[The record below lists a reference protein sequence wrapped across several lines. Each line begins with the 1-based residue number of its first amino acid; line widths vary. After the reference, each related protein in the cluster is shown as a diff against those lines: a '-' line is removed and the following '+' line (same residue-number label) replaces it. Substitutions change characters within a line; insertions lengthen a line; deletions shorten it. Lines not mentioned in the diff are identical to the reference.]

1 MSNADKTNW
10 SSVHLFQITETE
22 KACEILSHLL
32 SETGQFWIIIRVN
45 HSLCR
50 DLDTAH
56 THTHTHTH
64 THKTDFLAHQKNLT
78 TKLCN
83 NVGCIFF
90 HLLIKLRH
98 YMNQMLNHARE
109 WNCSES
115 SMTMSES
122 ETENHVRCFLLH
134 TTTVSHLSFFHTIQC
149 ATGAN
154 WSAKQCQQI
163 L

>member
-10 SSVHLFQITETE
+10 SSVHLFQITETK
-22 KACEILSHLL
+22 KACEILSCLL
-32 SETGQFWIIIRVN
+32 SETGQFWNIIRRFRAN
-45 HSLCR
+45 HNLCR

-56 THTHTHTH
+56 
-64 THKTDFLAHQKNLT
+64 KNWHFGPSKNFFT

-90 HLLIKLRH
+90 HLLIKLGH

-115 SMTMSES
+115 STTMSES

-134 TTTVSHLSFFHTIQC
+134 TTTASHLSFFHTVQC

-154 WSAKQCQQI
+154 WSVKQCQQI
-163 L
+163 S